1 MTTARL
7 AVAVSALVT
16 ISSQVLRKL
25 VFNVRIGLTREGL
38 IFPVTGAVCNL
49 VLCGKNLVWNSWRW
63 STDPLVSEAINVK
76 GIIKNSRI
84 FLV

>member
-49 VLCGKNLVWNSWRW
+49 VLCGKNLA
-63 STDPLVSEAINVK
+63 SELMAMVNRSARFRGNQRERDHK
-76 GIIKNSRI
+76 EQ
-84 FLV
+84 